1 MDDDEYRSFADP
13 ETHFRLIKSRT
24 PRTVD
29 GFKPNEP
36 TGEVECAEC
45 GKRAGAPEYIPHDK
59 GCSQRDV
66 FSEWYAEL
74 H

>member
-1 MDDDEYRSFADP
+1 MNDDRHRSFSDP
-13 ETHFRLIKSRT
+13 DTEFRLIKSQT

-45 GKRAGAPEYIPHDK
+45 GKRAAAPEYIPHTKD
-59 GCSQRDV
+59 CSQRDV
-66 FSEWYAEL
+66 RSRWYDEL